1 MTRPDCDRLA
11 DLQDVLKISRSMV
24 AAANLDDLLELIVR
38 EAVRLLSAERATL
51 FLHDSKTHE
60 LYTRT
65 IAGGQAFRVP
75 DDMGICGQTIKT
87 GRTINVPDAYADS
100 RFNPDVDRKTGFR
113 TRNILSVPL
122 RDFQGGLVGV
132 LQVINKRQGPFDEYD
147 VALGEVLAA
156 QAGVAIQRAWLI
168 EQYVEKQKMERAMQI
183 AREIQ
188 QNLFPQES
196 PRVCGFDV
204 AGFASPADE
213 TGGDSYDFMPLPDG
227 RWMFIVADASGH
239 GIGPAIVI
247 AETRAMLRAV
257 SLASPGGCDISVILR
272 TVNSLLQADM
282 RSSRFVTC
290 FYGLLDPLSATL
302 KYASA
307 GHGPLIFYDSADKS
321 IHQVAPK
328 SVPLGILDD
337 TEYGEI
343 DLRDFAPGDFLAI
356 ITDGFIEAVDGRDE
370 QFGVERIQDMLRK
383 CSGMESRQIVARLY
397 DEVSRFAGGRPQ
409 ADDLTA
415 LVIRRK

>member
-1 MTRPDCDRLA
+1 MDRTECDRLA
-11 DLQDVLKISRSMV
+11 DLQDVLNISRSMV

-38 EAVRLLSAERATL
+38 EAVRLLGAERATL
-51 FLHDSKTHE
+51 FLHDPQTHE
-60 LYTRT
+60 LFTRT

-75 DDMGICGQTIKT
+75 DNMGICGQTILAGK
-87 GRTINVPDAYADS
+87 TINVPDAYADS
-100 RFNPDVDRKTGFR
+100 RFNPDVDRKTGFK

-122 RDFQGGLVGV
+122 RDFYGKLVGV
-132 LQVINKRQGPFDEYD
+132 LQVINKKQGAFDEYD

-168 EQYVEKQKMERAMQI
+168 EQYLEKQKMERAMQI

-196 PRVCGFDV
+196 PHVCGFDI
-204 AGFASPADE
+204 AGFARPADE

-272 TVNSLLQADM
+272 TVNSLLEADM
-282 RSSRFVTC
+282 RSDRFVTC
-290 FYGLLDPLSATL
+290 FYGLLDPLSAKLT
-302 KYASA
+302 YASA
-307 GHGPLIFYDSADKS
+307 GHGPLIFYDSSDKI

-328 SVPLGILDD
+328 SVPLGVLGD
-337 TEYGEI
+337 TEYSEI
-343 DLRDFAPGDFLAI
+343 DLHNFASGDFLAI
-356 ITDGFIEAVDGRDE
+356 ITDGFIEATDGKDE
-370 QFGVERIQDMLRK
+370 QFGVERVQQILRK
-383 CSGMESRQIVARLY
+383 CSGMESRQIISSLY
-397 DEVSRFAGGRPQ
+397 DSVSRFAAGQPQ